1 MARGAR
7 VLAETVIAEG
17 RFRLTRTRA
26 EIEEADGV
34 RRTLDYE
41 IYRHGPAAAVLL
53 YDPARGVALLV
64 KQFRLGAY
72 LADGA
77 LETIEACAGM
87 LDGDAPEICVVRE
100 ALEETGVRVAGVRH
114 AFDAFTSP
122 GGMTEKIAC
131 FVAPYSAT
139 DRIGAGG
146 GVDADEHIEVVEIPL
161 EKALAM
167 IESGEI
173 RDAKT
178 IALLYYA
185 KAKDWFGSAL
195 ARR

>member
-1 MARGAR
+1 MARR
-7 VLAETVIAEG
+7 VTLLAETLIAKG

-26 EIEEADGV
+26 EIEEADGA
-34 RRTLDYE
+34 RRTVDHEVY
-41 IYRHGPAAAVLL
+41 HNKGAAAVLL

-77 LETIEACAGM
+77 LETIEVCAGM
-87 LDGDAPEICVVRE
+87 LDGDDPEICVARE
-100 ALEETGVRVAGVRH
+100 ALEETGVRIESARH
-114 AFDAFTSP
+114 AFDAFMSP

-131 FVAPYSAT
+131 FVAAYGAA
-139 DRIGAGG
+139 DRVGPGG
-146 GVDADEHIEVVEIPL
+146 GVDADERIEVVEIL
-161 EKALAM
+161 FDEALAM
-167 IESGEI
+167 IETGQI

-185 KAKDWFGSAL
+185 KAKDWFGSAT

>member
-1 MARGAR
+1 MAKRAR
-7 VLAETVIAEG
+7 ILGEDLIAEG

-26 EIEEADGV
+26 EIEESDGA
-34 RRTLDYE
+34 RRTVDHE
-41 IYRHGPAAAVLL
+41 IYHHKGAAAVLL

-87 LDGDAPEICVVRE
+87 LDDDDPETCAARE
-100 ALEETGVRVAGVRH
+100 VWEETGVRVAAVSH
-114 AFDAFTSP
+114 AFDAYMSP

-131 FVAPYSAT
+131 FVAPYRAA
-139 DRIGAGG
+139 DRLGSGG
-146 GVDADEHIEVVEIPL
+146 GVDADEDIEIVEIPFD
-161 EKALAM
+161 EALAM
-167 IESGEI
+167 IEAGSI

-185 KAKDWFGSAL
+185 KAKGLFASA
-195 ARR
+195 AASR

>member
-1 MARGAR
+1 MAKQAR
-7 VLAETVIAEG
+7 VLAQTVMAEG

-26 EIEEADGV
+26 EIDEADGA

-41 IYRHGPAAAVLL
+41 IYHHGPAAAVLL
-53 YDPARGVALLV
+53 YDPKRRVTLLV

-77 LETIEACAGM
+77 LETIEVCAGM
-87 LDGDAPEICVVRE
+87 LDGDAPDVCVARE
-100 ALEETGVRVAGVRH
+100 ALEETGVRVAAVRH
-114 AFDAFTSP
+114 AFDAYMSP

-131 FVAPYSAT
+131 FVAAYGAA
-139 DRIGAGG
+139 DRVGPGG
-146 GVDADEHIEVVEIPL
+146 GVDADEDIEIIELPFD
-161 EKALAM
+161 EALAM
-167 IESGEI
+167 IERGEI

-185 KAKDWFGSAL
+185 KAKDWFEPTP

>member
-1 MARGAR
+1 MAKQAR
-7 VLAETVIAEG
+7 VLAQTVMAEG

-26 EIEEADGV
+26 EIDEADGA

-41 IYRHGPAAAVLL
+41 IYHHGPAAAVLL
-53 YDPARGVALLV
+53 YDPKRRVTLLV

-77 LETIEACAGM
+77 LETIEVCAGM
-87 LDGDAPEICVVRE
+87 LDGDAPDVCVARE
-100 ALEETGVRVAGVRH
+100 ALEETGVRVAAVRH
-114 AFDAFTSP
+114 AFDAYMSP

-131 FVAPYSAT
+131 FVAAYGAA
-139 DRIGAGG
+139 DRVGPGG
-146 GVDADEHIEVVEIPL
+146 GVDADEDIEIIELPFD
-161 EKALAM
+161 EALAM

-185 KAKDWFGSAL
+185 KAKDWFEPTPT
-195 ARR
+195 RR